1 MSKPKVVITGLGA
14 IAPNGNN
21 VETFWS
27 ALVSGK
33 SGIDSI
39 TSYDTTDHSVT
50 IAGEVKN
57 FNYEDHLERKDAR
70 KLDRFTIL
78 ALVAA
83 KEAINNAKLAIINSK
98 CHINFLLLPFY
109 F

>member
-21 VETFWS
+21 VDEFWS
-27 ALVSGK
+27 ALVAGK

-39 TSYDTTDHSVT
+39 KSYDTTDHSVT

-57 FNYEDHLERKDAR
+57 FDYENHFDRKTSR
-70 KLDRFTIL
+70 KLDRFSIF

-83 KEAINNAKLAIINSK
+83 KEAIKNAQLDSSLIILAGK
-98 CHINFLLLPFY
+98 PLLA
-109 F
+109 